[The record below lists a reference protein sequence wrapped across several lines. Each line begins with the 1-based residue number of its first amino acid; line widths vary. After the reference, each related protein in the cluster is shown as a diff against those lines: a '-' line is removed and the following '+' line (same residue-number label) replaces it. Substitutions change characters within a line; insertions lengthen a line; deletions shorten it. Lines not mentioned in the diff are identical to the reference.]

1 MNKYPLIGGS
11 ILAVVLLVLA
21 SLTNVVGFQ
30 TVQSSTVSGSPLFS
44 MRTQRANNQQ
54 QNSITFHYLGE
65 GKGTL
70 LQFPTRDSRI
80 ELLKKSIEII
90 SKMDDKKFE
99 RFTELCIQRIRQNNT
114 FSEANPNEIAQILR
128 QCRTK
133 PETIINSFVS
143 GNNYNI
149 TSSNLVTICHWL
161 PGCIPLRILIHL
173 IEEIITFI
181 LFTWLLV
188 TVLISCLYTCGG
200 HCEP

>member
-1 MNKYPLIGGS
+1 MNKYPLIGVS
-11 ILAVVLLVLA
+11 LAVTCVIVLA
-21 SLTNVVGFQ
+21 SLANVVGYQ
-30 TVQSSTVSGSPLFS
+30 TVQASAVSESPLFS
-44 MRTQRANNQQ
+44 LRTQRATNQQ

-99 RFTELCIQRIRQNNT
+99 RFTKLCIQRIRQNNT
-114 FSEANPNEIAQILR
+114 FSETNPNEIAQMLR
-128 QCRTK
+128 QFSTK

-149 TSSNLVTICHWL
+149 TSSNLVTVCHWF
-161 PGCIPLRILIHL
+161 PGCIPWTILNNLILI
-173 IEEIITFI
+173 IFYIIVNDINSWT
-181 LFTWLLV
+181 
-188 TVLISCLYTCGG
+188 
-200 HCEP
+200 H